1 MPSLNILTLNQGD
14 TQENIRNKINANF
27 DSLVANGG
35 GPQGLQGAQGKQG
48 PVGPVGP
55 KGDPGQQGVRG
66 TKWFVQENA
75 PTGGTGDPILVG
87 DYWLDSTS
95 GDNLIYEFGPSGWF
109 QVGDTLINQEIFY
122 TLTGVSGPNG
132 STAQNAILLNS
143 PIPELQT
150 LVISDAVLSPPT
162 ANPTYSKVLIA
173 TNSTTND
180 APLLEFAKTNANDIG
195 LPADYTRHPQFRWM
209 TTLPDD
215 YNLLFTVPQDSLTL
229 SSNFLNL
236 QSSGVAS
243 IYSNDDLSIFS
254 TTSTQLISSNSVSI
268 NSTNLDIISQN
279 LNVDS
284 TASTIDLT
292 GRFSIQ
298 SNTSTDF
305 AAIITNQNPD
315 GNGISVTVGNSTSL
329 QTVAEFGTNNLSVF
343 KARSDGKVTLSKFG
357 NAVREIA
364 YNSDR
369 LSNSKNFWT
378 ISSST
383 IPTGNTIYFNPPG
396 GYSALLGFQ
405 FQVGSG
411 VSGSWV
417 DFLEEN
423 ESIEFRF
430 ICVPPGIQYL
440 VRIDGSTPGT
450 EVDFTS
456 TNTIKNFQVTIIRL
470 SANIK
475 MYYTANGV
483 SGEIIP

>member
-48 PVGPVGP
+48 PVGPAGP

-75 PTGGTGDPILVG
+75 PTGGIGDPILVG

-173 TNSTTND
+173 TNSATND

-215 YNLLFTVPQDSLTL
+215 YNLLFTVPQDTLTL
-229 SSNFLNL
+229 SSKFLNL

-243 IYSNDDLSIFS
+243 ISSNDDLSIS
-254 TTSTQLISSNSVSI
+254 SSASTQLISSNSVSI

-284 TASTIDLT
+284 TASIINLT
-292 GRFSIQ
+292 GRFSIE

-305 AAIITNQNPD
+305 SASITNQNPD

-396 GYSALLGFQ
+396 GYSAYLGFQ

-430 ICVPPGIQYL
+430 ICVRGIQYL
-440 VRIDGSTPGT
+440 VRIDGSNPGT
-450 EVDFTS
+450 EVDFSS

-470 SANIK
+470 SGYVTK

-483 SGEIIP
+483 SGEIP

>member
-14 TQENIRNKINANF
+14 TQEDIRNKINANF

-35 GPQGLQGAQGKQG
+35 GPQGLQGVQGKQG
-48 PVGPVGP
+48 PVGPAGP

-66 TKWFVQENA
+66 TKWFVEENA

-87 DYWLDSTS
+87 DYWLDTTS
-95 GDNLIYEFGPSGWF
+95 GVNLIYEFGPSGWF

-143 PIPELQT
+143 SIPELQT

-162 ANPTYSKVLIA
+162 ANPTYSKVLVA

-180 APLLEFAKTNANDIG
+180 APLLEFAKTNATYVG
-195 LPADYTRHPQFRWM
+195 SPLDYTRHPQFRWM
-209 TTLPDD
+209 PTSSNNYD
-215 YNLLFTVPQDSLTL
+215 LLFTVPQDTLTL
-229 SSNFLNL
+229 SSKFLNL
-236 QSSGVAS
+236 QSSDVAS
-243 IYSNDDLSIFS
+243 IYSDDNLSIYS
-254 TTSTQLISSNSVSI
+254 SASTQLISSNSVSI
-268 NSTNLDIISQN
+268 DSTNLDIISQN
-279 LNVDS
+279 LGVDS
-284 TASTIDLT
+284 TTSTMNLI
-292 GRFSIQ
+292 GRFSIE

-305 AAIITNQNPD
+305 SAIITNQNPN
-315 GNGISVTVGNSTSL
+315 GNGISVTVGNSNPL

-343 KARSDGKVTLSKFG
+343 QARSDGKVTLSKFG

-364 YNSDR
+364 YNPDR
-369 LSNSKNFWT
+369 VSPSRNYWT

-383 IPTGNTIYFNPPG
+383 IPTGNTIYFNPPP
-396 GYSALLGFQ
+396 ALTNLGFQ

-411 VSGSWV
+411 EAGSWV
-417 DFLEEN
+417 DFLEVN

-430 ICVPPGIQYL
+430 ICVPGIQYL
-440 VRIDGSTPGT
+440 VQLNGNTPGP
-450 EVDFTS
+450 EVNFTS
-456 TNTIKNFQVTIIRL
+456 TKTINNFQVTIIRL
-470 SANIK
+470 SAVTK

-483 SGEIIP
+483 SGEIFP

>member
-14 TQENIRNKINANF
+14 TQEDIRNKINANF
-27 DSLVANGG
+27 DSLVVNGG

-48 PVGPVGP
+48 PVGPAGP

-109 QVGDTLINQEIFY
+109 QVGDALINQEIFY

-143 PIPELQT
+143 SIPELQT
-150 LVISDAVLSPPT
+150 LVISDAVLDPPT

-173 TNSTTND
+173 TNSATND

-209 TTLPDD
+209 TSSSSD

-229 SSNFLNL
+229 SSDFLNL

-243 IYSNDDLSIFS
+243 IYSYDDLSIS
-254 TTSTQLISSNSVSI
+254 SSASTQLISSNSVSI

-279 LNVDS
+279 LNVNS
-284 TASTIDLT
+284 TASTIELT
-292 GRFSIQ
+292 GRFSIE

-305 AAIITNQNPD
+305 SAIITNQNPN
-315 GNGISVTVGNSTSL
+315 GNGISVTVGNSTSS

-357 NAVREIA
+357 NAVREIT

-369 LSNSKNFWT
+369 FSSPENYWE

-383 IPTGNTIYFNPPG
+383 IPTGNTIYFNPSVA
-396 GYSALLGFQ
+396 YSANLGFQ
-405 FQVGSG
+405 FQGG
-411 VSGSWV
+411 TGATGSWV

-430 ICVPPGIQYL
+430 ICVPGIQYL
-440 VRIDGSTPGT
+440 VRINGSTPGT
-450 EVDFTS
+450 KVDFTS
-456 TNTIKNFQVTIIRL
+456 SNTIKNFQVTIIRL
-470 SANIK
+470 SAVTK

-483 SGEIIP
+483 SGEIT